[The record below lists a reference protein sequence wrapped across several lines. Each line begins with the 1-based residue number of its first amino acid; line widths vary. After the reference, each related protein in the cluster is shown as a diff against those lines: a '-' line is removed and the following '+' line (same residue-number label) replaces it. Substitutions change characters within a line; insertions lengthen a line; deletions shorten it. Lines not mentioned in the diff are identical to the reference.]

1 MPLSNC
7 VKFSYALRSGGFRSI
22 SASKSRRLNK
32 VALHSLQ
39 SLISTS
45 IKPVVP
51 FSAGTLDT
59 TRVSTNTTIRPK
71 ILTRCNAQRYF
82 RRTSRHRITTNN
94 SPASPAVVSPKRVAG
109 KVLLAKGTPENARI
123 ILPADDCLLNSFTL
137 IVLPRNRPK
146 LAGTR
151 LNLFQRKTGQHLSK
165 PCQAFL

>member
-94 SPASPAVVSPKRVAG
+94 SPASPAVVSPKSISG
-109 KVLLAKGTPENARI
+109 KVLLTKRTPGNARI
-123 ILPADDCLLNSFTL
+123 VLPADDRLLKGLAL
-137 IVLPRNRPK
+137 IVLPRNRPE
-146 LAGTR
+146 LVPSR
-151 LNLFQRKTGQHLSK
+151 LDLL
-165 PCQAFL
+165 